1 MTYEYQYSHWRRL
14 RLVIHDRKSQTKLF
28 GITAVESILG
38 WVLSGPYETNVRP
51 TSTNFVNSHVLKL
64 ATELSL
70 DTKFDLKSKQFW
82 EYEAFNTDTNTKS
95 SDFNLKKIENQI
107 IFNRDKCEVYTF
119 TLKCF
124 TNFYQTISEIPSKD

>member
-1 MTYEYQYSHWRRL
+1 MNINILIGADFDWSFMTGKAKQSSL
-14 RLVIHDRKSQTKLF
+14 GS
-28 GITAVESILG
+28 TAVESILG

-107 IFNRDKCEVYTF
+107 IFNREKCEVYTF